1 MAGIFNRFE
10 WQIAGRYIRSRRR
23 EGVISLIAWAS
34 FLGIMIGVATL
45 IIVMAVMN
53 GFRADLLERILGV
66 GGHAVVRPYGGAF
79 QSQKE
84 VVDRLVQLDGVQR
97 VTPVLEAQVMVSVGT
112 TARGAIL
119 RGVDKALILQLPV
132 LTDNKVLGDLSRVGE
147 IENTTSG
154 IAIGQRMAEIYGLEI
169 GMPLSLIA
177 PKGAKTPF
185 GTAPRVRQYSV
196 ESIFEVGL
204 SDYDATFIYTD
215 MDTVSALT
223 GTSTD
228 MAALEIVVAQPDKIQ
243 DLRPA
248 IDQAV
253 GEAGWVRDWQQTNA
267 ALSGALKVER
277 NVMFLILTMILL
289 VASLNIVSGLVMLV
303 KDKSRDIAILRTM
316 GMKRGA
322 ILRIFFITG
331 ASIGVIGTLV
341 GVIVGVVFCQN
352 IEAIRQLITTLTG
365 TELFP
370 SEIYFLNELPAKIIV
385 EDVVMVAGLSL
396 ALSFLSTLYPSW
408 RAASLAPVEVLR
420 ND

>member
-119 RGVDKALILQLPV
+119 RGVDKALIPQLPV
-132 LTDNKVLGDLSRVGE
+132 LTDNKVLGDLSHVGE
-147 IENTTSG
+147 IENKTSG

-204 SDYDATFIYTD
+204 SDYDAKFIYTD

-228 MAALEIVVAQPDKIQ
+228 MAALEIVVVQPDKIQ

-248 IDQAV
+248 IDRAV
-253 GEAGWVRDWQQTNA
+253 GKAGWVRDWQQTNA

-316 GMKRGA
+316 GMNRGA

>member
-1 MAGIFNRFE
+1 MTGFFNRFE

-79 QSQKE
+79 QSQKD
-84 VVDRLVQLDGVQR
+84 VVDRLALLDGVQR
-97 VTPVLEAQVMVSVGT
+97 VTPVLEAQVMVSVGA

-119 RGVDKALILQLPV
+119 RGVEKDIIQQLPV
-132 LTDNKVLGDLSRVGE
+132 LTDNKLLGDLSRVGQRE
-147 IENTTSG
+147 GAPAG

-169 GMPLSLIA
+169 GMPISLIA

-185 GTAPRVRQYSV
+185 GTAPRVRQYAV
-196 ESIFEVGL
+196 ETIFEVGL

-215 MDTVSALT
+215 MNTVAALT

-228 MAALEIVVAQPDKIQ
+228 MAALEIIVAQPDKIQ
-243 DLRPA
+243 ALRPD
-248 IDQAV
+248 IDRAV

-316 GMKRGA
+316 GMRRGA
-322 ILRIFFITG
+322 ILRVFFITG
-331 ASIGVIGTLV
+331 ASIGVVGTLV

-352 IEAIRQLITTLTG
+352 IETIRQLITALTG
-365 TELFP
+365 AELFP

-385 EDVVMVAGLSL
+385 EDVVIVAGLSL
-396 ALSFLSTLYPSW
+396 VLSFLSTLYPSW

>member
-119 RGVDKALILQLPV
+119 RGVDKALIPQLPV

-248 IDQAV
+248 IDHAV

-341 GVIVGVVFCQN
+341 GVIFGVVFCQN

>member
-119 RGVDKALILQLPV
+119 RGVDKALIPQLPV

-147 IENTTSG
+147 IENTTPG

-248 IDQAV
+248 IDHAV

-385 EDVVMVAGLSL
+385 EDVVMVAGVVIGAFIFVD
-396 ALSFLSTLYPSW
+396 ALSV
-408 RAASLAPVEVLR
+408 LARGIAGACRGVAK
-420 ND
+420 

>member
-119 RGVDKALILQLPV
+119 RGVDKALIPQLPV

-147 IENTTSG
+147 IENTTPG

-223 GTSTD
+223 GTSKD

-248 IDQAV
+248 IDHAV

>member
-119 RGVDKALILQLPV
+119 RGVDKALIPQLPV

-147 IENTTSG
+147 IENSTSG

-177 PKGAKTPF
+177 PNGAKTPF

-248 IDQAV
+248 IDHAV
-253 GEAGWVRDWQQTNA
+253 EEAGWVRDWQQTNA

>member
-97 VTPVLEAQVMVSVGT
+97 VTSVLEAQVMVSVGT

-119 RGVDKALILQLPV
+119 RGVDKALIPQLPV

-147 IENTTSG
+147 IENTTPG

-248 IDQAV
+248 IDHAV

>member
-84 VVDRLVQLDGVQR
+84 VVDRLVQLDGVER

-119 RGVDKALILQLPV
+119 RGVDKALIPQLPV

-147 IENTTSG
+147 IENTTPG

-228 MAALEIVVAQPDKIQ
+228 MAALEIVVVQPDKIQ

-248 IDQAV
+248 FDRAI

>member
-119 RGVDKALILQLPV
+119 RGVDKALIPQLPV

-147 IENTTSG
+147 IENTTPG

-228 MAALEIVVAQPDKIQ
+228 MAALEIVVAQPDKIK

-248 IDQAV
+248 IERVV

>member
-119 RGVDKALILQLPV
+119 RGVDKALIPQLPV

-147 IENTTSG
+147 IENTTPG

-215 MDTVSALT
+215 MNTVSDLT

-228 MAALEIVVAQPDKIQ
+228 MAALEIDVAQPDKIQ

-248 IDQAV
+248 IDRAV

-352 IEAIRQLITTLTG
+352 IEAIRQLISTLTG

>member
-1 MAGIFNRFE
+1 MAGIFNRFGC
-10 WQIAGRYIRSRRR
+10 QIAVRYIRSRRR

-119 RGVDKALILQLPV
+119 RGVDKALIPQLPV

-147 IENTTSG
+147 IENTTPG

-248 IDQAV
+248 IDHAV
-253 GEAGWVRDWQQTNA
+253 EEAGWVRDWQQTNA

>member
-119 RGVDKALILQLPV
+119 RGIDKAIISQLPV

-147 IENTTSG
+147 FENTTPG

-204 SDYDATFIYTD
+204 SDFDATFIYTD

-223 GTSTD
+223 GISTD
-228 MAALEIVVAQPDKIQ
+228 MVALEIVVAQPDKIQ
-243 DLRPA
+243 GLRPA
-248 IDQAV
+248 IDRAV
-253 GEAGWVRDWQQTNA
+253 GEAGWVRDWQQSNA

-331 ASIGVIGTLV
+331 ASIGAIGTLV
-341 GVIVGVVFCQN
+341 GVIVGVMFCQN

>member
-119 RGVDKALILQLPV
+119 RGVDKALIPQLPV

-147 IENTTSG
+147 IENTTPG

-248 IDQAV
+248 IDRAV

-385 EDVVMVAGLSL
+385 EDVVIVAGLSL